1 VSKRNGRISCAA
13 SVDIGTQ
20 GTKAALLT
28 PDGNVLT
35 SAFVPSR
42 LIRRSGGEVEQRP
55 DDMLREFAEALAAC
69 TAARPDAA
77 IEAVALSG
85 QMAGILGIDAAG
97 EAATP
102 YDSWLD
108 TRCESQFERV
118 RALGERAV
126 IAETGCPITYAHG
139 PKTLWWKHERP
150 DVYARIAKFV
160 APTAYVAGRLTGG
173 GADEAYIDYTHLHFS
188 GFADAASGGWSASLL
203 RELDVEPSKLP
214 RIVSPWDRVG
224 GMTAEWAAACGLREG
239 TPVLAGCGDTAAST
253 LGAGIVRPGMLFD
266 VAGTA
271 SVLACCV
278 DAYKPD
284 TERKTLMF
292 ARSVIPGLW
301 APLAY
306 INGGGQCIAWF
317 KDQLAGG
324 EGGGGFDFE
333 ALNRGAEAWAP
344 GCDGLHFVPH
354 FGGRVCPNNP
364 LLRGAWVGLNWSH
377 DKFAMYRSILESIA
391 YEYQI
396 YLDILKGA
404 LPDVRFDEVRVVG
417 GGAKGAA
424 FNRIKADVLGVP
436 YATLREA
443 DTGHLG
449 NLLIAGYALGWHGDF
464 AAEAGRL
471 VAVRERFE
479 PDAEAN
485 RAYASPKRRYPALL
499 EKVSE
504 LQGMLKELG

>member
-1 VSKRNGRISCAA
+1 MTERNGNIPCVA

-28 PDGNVLT
+28 RRGDILA
-35 SAFVPSR
+35 SAFVPSK
-42 LIRRSGGEVEQRP
+42 LIRGSGGQVEQRP
-55 DDMLREFAEALAAC
+55 DDMLQEFVEAVAAC
-69 TAARPDAA
+69 AAKRPDAA
-77 IEAVALSG
+77 VEAVALSG
-85 QMAGILGIDAAG
+85 QMAGVMGIDARG

-108 TRCESQFERV
+108 TRCESQFDRIK
-118 RALGERAV
+118 ALGEAAV

-139 PKTLWWKHERP
+139 PKTLWWKRERP
-150 DVYARIAKFV
+150 DAYRAIAKFV
-160 APTAYVAGRLTGG
+160 VPTAYVAGRLTDAK
-173 GADEAYIDYTHLHFS
+173 ADDAYIDYTHLHFS
-188 GFADAASGGWSASLL
+188 GFADAAAGGWSASLL

-214 RIVSPWDRVG
+214 RVVSPWDRVG
-224 GMTAEWAAACGLREG
+224 GLTARWADACGLREG

-278 DAYKPD
+278 DAYRPD
-284 TERKTLMF
+284 TEHKTLMF
-292 ARSVIPGLW
+292 ARSVVPGLW

-317 KDQLAGG
+317 RDQLKSEAGG
-324 EGGGGFDFE
+324 GPAFDD
-333 ALNRGAEAWAP
+333 LNRGAEAWAP

-354 FGGRVCPNNP
+354 FGGRVCPNNA
-364 LLRGAWVGLNWSH
+364 LLRGAWAGLNWGH
-377 DKFAMYRSILESIA
+377 DKYAMYRSILESIA

-396 YLDILKGA
+396 YLDILA
-404 LPDVRFDEVRVVG
+404 DSLPGVRFDEVRVVG
-417 GGAKGAA
+417 GGAKGAT
-424 FNRIKADVLGVP
+424 FNKIKANVLGVP
-436 YATLREA
+436 YATLRES

-449 NLLIAGYALGWHGDF
+449 NLLIAGYALGWHDDF
-464 AAEAGRL
+464 AGEADRL

-479 PDAEAN
+479 PEADAV
-485 RAYASPKRRYPALL
+485 RAYLEPKRRYPALL
-499 EKVSE
+499 EKIAE
-504 LQGMLKELG
+504 LQSLLKERME

>member
-1 VSKRNGRISCAA
+1 MGHVKERNIPCVV

-28 PDGNVLT
+28 RSGDMLA
-35 SAFVPSR
+35 SAFVPSH
-42 LIRRSGGEVEQRP
+42 LIRRSGGQVEQRP
-55 DDMLREFAEALAAC
+55 DDMLREFAEAVAAC
-69 TAARPDAA
+69 TSARPDAA
-77 IEAVALSG
+77 VEAVALSG
-85 QMAGILGIDAAG
+85 QMAGVLGIDADG

-108 TRCESQFERV
+108 TRCEAQFDRIKS
-118 RALGERAV
+118 LGEAAV
-126 IAETGCPITYAHG
+126 IAETGCPVTYAHG

-150 DVYARIAKFV
+150 DVYRRIAKFV
-160 APTAYVAGRLTGG
+160 VPTAYVAGRLTGAK
-173 GADEAYIDYTHLHFS
+173 ADVAYIDYTHLHFS
-188 GFADAASGGWSASLL
+188 GFADASAGGWSASLL
-203 RELDVEPSKLP
+203 RELDVDPAKLP
-214 RIVSPWDRVG
+214 RIANPWDRVG
-224 GMTAEWAAACGLREG
+224 GLTPAWADACGLPAG

-284 TERKTLMF
+284 AERKTLMF
-292 ARSVIPGLW
+292 ARSVVPGLW

-317 KDQLAGG
+317 REQLKDERGG
-324 EGGGGFDFE
+324 PDFDD
-333 ALNRGAEAWAP
+333 LNRGASDRPP
-344 GCDGLHFVPH
+344 GSDGLYFVPH

-377 DKFAMYRSILESIA
+377 DKYGMYRSMLESIA
-391 YEYQI
+391 YEYHI
-396 YLDILKGA
+396 YLDIVKDA
-404 LPDVRFDEVRVVG
+404 LPGVRFDEVRVVG
-417 GGAKGAA
+417 GGAKGEL

-449 NLLIAGYALGWHGDF
+449 NLLIAGYALGWHADF
-464 AAEAGRL
+464 AAEADRL
-471 VAVRERFE
+471 IAVKERFA
-479 PDAEAN
+479 PDPGAGA
-485 RAYASPKRRYPALL
+485 AYAGPKRRYPVLL
-499 EKVSE
+499 EKIAE
-504 LQGMLKELG
+504 LQGALTP